1 MFTDFSDMPKDWAV
15 CFMHDCILKE
25 QCLRYYA
32 GETAPLNQYAA
43 LVVLPSA
50 RNGNSCKEFH
60 TMKTERMAW
69 GFSHL
74 FDDVKHCDYRPLRSA
89 LENYFG
95 SRFIYYRYHRGTKK
109 LEEVE
114 QHWVD
119 ELFQRYGYTTPRV
132 YDHYQMVWKC

>member
-1 MFTDFSDMPKDWAV
+1 
-15 CFMHDCILKE
+15 
-25 QCLRYYA
+25 
-32 GETAPLNQYAA
+32 
-43 LVVLPSA
+43 
-50 RNGNSCKEFH
+50 
-60 TMKTERMAW
+60 MKTERMAW

-119 ELFQRYGYTTPRV
+119 EFFQRYGYTTPRV